1 MAYPGAIT
9 LKYHTF
15 VELLTQVAAIF
26 YAHGFKKITFLNGH
40 GGNSPVVAPMR
51 TKLATE
57 EGVSSVGYNY
67 WNLPSAPEQL
77 MKMGVKD
84 GHAGDMETSLQLFLQ
99 PELVNM
105 EAAAW
110 V

>member
-9 LKYHTF
+9 LKYYTF
-15 VELLTQVAAIF
+15 VELLTQVAASV

-40 GGNSPVVAPMR
+40 GGNSPVVASMR

-84 GHAGDMETSLQLFLQ
+84 GHAGEMETSLQPYLAESF
-99 PELVNM
+99 
-105 EAAAW
+105 ASADRRGF
-110 V
+110 